1 MKIYKHKAK
10 AYAVLVKAGKYILSE
25 DERENKKQELVP
37 AEYVEAVAMELIEE
51 GWYDYGADSNYACNS
66 SLEFLL
72 WPCSE
77 HGK

>member
-1 MKIYKHKAK
+1 MRLLSRLGISPHKLMMPQIYKHKAK

-51 GWYDYGADSNYACNS
+51 
-66 SLEFLL
+66 
-72 WPCSE
+72 
-77 HGK
+77 

>member
-37 AEYVEAVAMELIEE
+37 AEYVEAAVASII
-51 GWYDYGADSNYACNS
+51 
-66 SLEFLL
+66 
-72 WPCSE
+72 
-77 HGK
+77 

>member
-1 MKIYKHKAK
+1 MMPQIYKHKAK

-51 GWYDYGADSNYACNS
+51 
-66 SLEFLL
+66 
-72 WPCSE
+72 
-77 HGK
+77 

>member
-25 DERENKKQELVP
+25 DARENKKQELVP

-51 GWYDYGADSNYACNS
+51 
-66 SLEFLL
+66 
-72 WPCSE
+72 
-77 HGK
+77 

>member
-51 GWYDYGADSNYACNS
+51 GYYDHRTDSYYAGNS
-66 SLEFLL
+66 STECLFRT
-72 WPCSE
+72 CSE